1 MTKSYYVHLTSWI
14 NAEGENYFYEQQP
27 VAVFKY
33 AEKADEIFENFLR
46 GEIYA
51 GYSPKS
57 ERLYKVSESVLK
69 QFKQGVF
76 HCEIGS
82 TLTYNLD
89 EVLSLADQVLVGYNT
104 EMRYRRSIYFCE
116 EVMSGIARAEEV
128 KKELNEYL
136 ELIEEKKEECLKLI
150 NEESTEDLGI
160 NELGG
165 ANTLQ
170 RTTQETM
177 ERCIKKLDKLVEQK
191 DEILSKKANDL
202 EATLARSGY
211 KAPILKFSID

>member
-1 MTKSYYVHLTSWI
+1 MTKSYYCHITSWT
-14 NAEGENYFYEQQP
+14 NSEGENYYYEQQP

-33 AEKADEIFENFLR
+33 AEKVDEIFENFLR

-57 ERLYKVSESVLK
+57 ERLYKVNENVLK

-76 HCEIGS
+76 HCEISS

-89 EVLSLADQVLVGYNT
+89 DILELAENTLAGYNT
-104 EMRYRRSIYFCE
+104 EMRYRRSIHFCE
-116 EVMSGIARAEEV
+116 EVMSGIAKAEEV
-128 KKELNEYL
+128 KNELNEYL
-136 ELIEEKKEECLKLI
+136 EIIKIGKEECLALV
-150 NEESTEDLGI
+150 NEDATEDLGI
-160 NELGG
+160 IRLSGTNS
-165 ANTLQ
+165 LQ
-170 RTTQETM
+170 RTTLETM
-177 ERCIKKLDKLVEQK
+177 TRCKEKLEKLIEQK
-191 DEILSKKANDL
+191 DEILTKKAYDL

>member
-1 MTKSYYVHLTSWI
+1 MTKSYYCHITSWI

-33 AEKADEIFENFLR
+33 AEKVDEIFENFMR

-51 GYSPKS
+51 GFSPKS
-57 ERLYKVSESVLK
+57 ERLYKVNENVLK

-89 EVLSLADQVLVGYNT
+89 EVLSLADEVLVGYNT
-104 EMRYRRSIYFCE
+104 EMRYRRSIHFCE
-116 EVMSGIARAEEV
+116 EVMSGIAKAEEV

-150 NEESTEDLGI
+150 NEDATEDLGI

-170 RTTQETM
+170 RTTEETM
-177 ERCIKKLDKLVEQK
+177 SRCKEKLDKLVEQK
-191 DEILSKKANDL
+191 EEIVSKKAYDL

>member
-1 MTKSYYVHLTSWI
+1 MTKSYYCHITSWT
-14 NAEGENYFYEQQP
+14 NSEGENYYYEQQP

-33 AEKADEIFENFLR
+33 AEKVDEIFENFLR

-57 ERLYKVSESVLK
+57 ERLYKVSENILK

-76 HCEIGS
+76 NCEIGS

-89 EVLSLADQVLVGYNT
+89 EVLSLADEVLVGYNT
-104 EMRYRRSIYFCE
+104 EMRYRRSIHFCE
-116 EVMSGIARAEEV
+116 EVMSGIAKAEEV
-128 KKELNEYL
+128 EKELNEYL
-136 ELIEEKKEECLKLI
+136 ELIESKKEECLKLI
-150 NEESTEDLGI
+150 NEELTEDLGI

-170 RTTQETM
+170 RTTEETM
-177 ERCIKKLDKLVEQK
+177 TRCKKKLDKLTEQK
-191 DEILSKKANDL
+191 EEILSKKAHDL